1 MTQNHV
7 LVKFF
12 STRDYALNFIRGKF
26 YMNALNFFWNEYPAR
41 FPLSSAQADLLE
53 GVVGIKPATWEDS
66 AFNNA
71 VLSDI
76 IFRSIGYRYCNILC
90 FYKLEYQITHKLNR
104 HIVYYPVPNMS
115 DCGNYVVIIKDKA
128 EFQHKIRESFKGT
141 KFKFLCGDVE
151 YRKLQK
157 NGIPINISK
166 SHHLVMKAEN
176 PVVISLRD
184 MNITADCFT
193 KYEKYRNQ
201 HEWRLAI
208 YRGVK
213 ETTPYVHNVGD
224 LTDIVALTTAN
235 ELIAELDK
243 MFINGELK
251 ASPTNY
257 YGNTNR
263 NNMRKLF
270 YKLGDDKCEM
280 LTFLG

>member
-166 SHHLVMKAEN
+166 SHHL
-176 PVVISLRD
+176 
-184 MNITADCFT
+184 
-193 KYEKYRNQ
+193 
-201 HEWRLAI
+201 
-208 YRGVK
+208 
-213 ETTPYVHNVGD
+213 
-224 LTDIVALTTAN
+224 
-235 ELIAELDK
+235 
-243 MFINGELK
+243 
-251 ASPTNY
+251 
-257 YGNTNR
+257 
-263 NNMRKLF
+263 
-270 YKLGDDKCEM
+270 
-280 LTFLG
+280 